1 MMKETQHALLCRG
14 AVVAWVARVG
24 GARVQV
30 RWYTCTY
37 QLPTIRSHTSRYVYG
52 TRVLEYYNGTK
63 YCQPTSRSSHSTT
76 YYEPQQLMQKLK
88 LKLTFEK
95 KSVL

>member
-1 MMKETQHALLCRG
+1 MLFC
-14 AVVAWVARVG
+14 VVARSLLGLPGSAGLEYKSG
-24 GARVQV
+24 GTR
-30 RWYTCTY
+30 TCTY

-63 YCQPTSRSSHSTT
+63 YCQPTSRSSQNTIRTS
-76 YYEPQQLMQKLK
+76 QLMQKLK
-88 LKLTFEK
+88 LKLTFET

>member
-1 MMKETQHALLCRG
+1 MLFC
-14 AVVAWVARVG
+14 VVARSLLGLPGSAGLEYKSG
-24 GARVQV
+24 GIVL
-30 RWYTCTY
+30 YTCTY